1 MLEAIGAS
9 LLGFFM
15 NVLAPAPNKMEKLQ
29 LLSWDKTA
37 IFALPTQS
45 DPMLDKIVKQYLQDL
60 AAKGFD
66 VNQQGIWIRSQW
78 AELAD
83 DRGTIPVS
91 AASLTK
97 IATSL
102 AALDKWGA
110 GYQFAT
116 EIYTSESAKIENGVL
131 QGDLIVKGGGDPLF
145 VWEEAIAIGNAL
157 NRLGIRQVKG
167 NLLVSGNFYANFR
180 TDALVAGEIL
190 KATINEKLWKPDLLR
205 QYQVMP
211 KGTAKPQVAI
221 AGKVQLL
228 ANVPNSAKLL
238 LRHNS
243 LPLAQIVKQMN
254 VYSNNDIAEML
265 AQSVGGAQVVA
276 KVAADVTKVPHN
288 EIQLLNGSG
297 LALENKISPRAAT
310 AMLMAIDNRYQSL
323 RVQDFFPT
331 AGRDKIGTMVHRNL
345 PLGTAMKTGTLNTV
359 SALAGVIPTRDRG
372 QVWFAIINH
381 GNDVSQFRKLQD
393 LFLQRLSQHLQL
405 NSAIVSVSNV
415 SPPYLGD
422 PARISSLI
430 SYPAK

>member
-1 MLEAIGAS
+1 MLEAIGAG
-9 LLGFFM
+9 LIGFFM
-15 NVLAPAPNKMEKLQ
+15 NVLAPAPSKMEKLQ
-29 LLSWDKTA
+29 LLSWDRTP

-45 DPMLDKIVKQYLQDL
+45 DPMLDNIVKQYLQDL
-60 AAKGFD
+60 TAKGFD
-66 VNQQGIWIRSQW
+66 VKQQGIWIRSQW
-78 AELAD
+78 AELANE
-83 DRGTIPVS
+83 RGLIPFS

-102 AALDKWGA
+102 AALDKWGV

-116 EIYTSESAKIENGVL
+116 EIYTSESAKIEKGVL

-180 TDALVAGEIL
+180 TDSLVAGEIF
-190 KATINEKLWKPDLLR
+190 KEAINEKLWKPGLLR

-221 AGKVQLL
+221 AGKVRLL
-228 ANVPNSAKLL
+228 NNIPNSSKLL

-243 LPLAQIVKQMN
+243 LPLTQIVKQMN
-254 VYSNNDIAEML
+254 VYSNNDISEML
-265 AQSVGGAQVVA
+265 ARSVGGARVVA
-276 KVAADVTKVPHN
+276 RVAAEAAKVPQE

-310 AMLMAIDNRYQSL
+310 AMLMAIDTRYQSL
-323 RVQDFFPT
+323 KVQNFFPT
-331 AGRDKIGTMVHRNL
+331 SGLDKVGTMVNRNL

-372 QVWFAIINH
+372 QVWFTIINH
-381 GNDVSQFRKLQD
+381 GNDVSQFRKQQD
-393 LFLQRLSQHLQL
+393 IFLQRLSQHLHL
-405 NSAIVSVSNV
+405 NPAIASVSNT
-415 SPPYLGD
+415 SIPYFGD
-422 PARISSLI
+422 PDRILI
-430 SYPAK
+430 K